1 MPLTENTTFDTLLN
15 RNVRGLTPS
24 PTLVINERSN
34 ALLREGRDIYKLGLG
49 QSPFPVPPV
58 VVEALKANAHQKD
71 YLPVK
76 GLPDLREAVAGYHRR
91 VHGIERE
98 GEDVLIGP
106 GSKELIFLLQLVF
119 EAKLALP
126 SPSWV
131 TYAPQA
137 EILGKPFY
145 WLPTSAEEAWRL
157 QPETL
162 ERLGR
167 ARPETSFFILL
178 NYPCNPTGQTYSAD
192 QLQALAEVARRYGMV
207 ILSDEIYGEL
217 DHEAA
222 HVSMA
227 SFYPEGAIVTAGL
240 SKWCG
245 AGGWRLG
252 TSLFPPSLHDL
263 LDAMAAVAS
272 ETFTAVSAPI
282 QYGAVRAFEGGPEI
296 DRYLHQSRRILRALG
311 RHCAHRLQEA
321 GATVDLPEGA
331 FYLFPDL
338 TPLAESLRTRGIHT
352 NEELCERL
360 LEDTGVA
367 VLPGSAFGRAL
378 EEFTVRL
385 AYVNFDGE
393 RALAAATEAPHPLPL
408 QQDFLKAHCG
418 RVVEAIERMC
428 AWLHGS

>member
-1 MPLTENTTFDTLLN
+1 
-15 RNVRGLTPS
+15 
-24 PTLVINERSN
+24 
-34 ALLREGRDIYKLGLG
+34 
-49 QSPFPVPPV
+49 
-58 VVEALKANAHQKD
+58 
-71 YLPVK
+71 
-76 GLPDLREAVAGYHRR
+76 
-91 VHGIERE
+91 
-98 GEDVLIGP
+98 
-106 GSKELIFLLQLVF
+106 
-119 EAKLALP
+119 
-126 SPSWV
+126 
-131 TYAPQA
+131 
-137 EILGKPFY
+137 
-145 WLPTSAEEAWRL
+145 
-157 QPETL
+157 
-162 ERLGR
+162 
-167 ARPETSFFILL
+167 
-178 NYPCNPTGQTYSAD
+178 
-192 QLQALAEVARRYGMV
+192 MV

-227 SFYPEGAIVTAGL
+227 SFYPEGTIVTAGL

-252 TSLFPPSLHDL
+252 TSLFPRSLRDL

-282 QYGAVRAFEGGPEI
+282 QYAAVRAFEGGPAI

-338 TPLAESLRTRGIHT
+338 TPLTESLHPRGIT
-352 NEELCERL
+352 SSEDLCERL

-367 VLPGSAFGRAL
+367 MLPGSAFGRAP

-393 RALAAATEAPHPLPL
+393 RALAAAAETRPLLPL

-418 RVVEAIERMC
+418 RVVEAI
-428 AWLHGS
+428 